1 MNLKLSA
8 AGFAIQT
15 AKGAPKA
22 QPDFWGP
29 VGGGALVTLGVEQA
43 EDELTS
49 AEVGGIGEFRQSV
62 AVAADYET
70 RAWPASIGGLLYA
83 VLGAI
88 ESSGGAPAVKAVYT
102 TALAGVNNDLTF
114 LAKTAGV
121 AGNGI
126 TVALV
131 NGGSSQPLTVGVVA
145 SAITVNLATSSG
157 GAITSTATQVKNAIN
172 AKTEAKALITASVAP
187 GNSGAGVVVALAPT
201 NLAGG
206 AAAAGGGTYTHVIT
220 AASEVPWATVFGA
233 KDTERKSSLDS
244 KCDELKI
251 EWEANGPLKVN
262 GTWAGCDVDW
272 SDVAYVPGLD
282 ESLLDYFKGIHLATT
297 TIDLDGSGYD
307 GGATV
312 LGGSIDIKRNLSADA
327 ESGVLLSSGL
337 NEGAIEIA
345 VEIKCRV
352 PNLLPVRLLLTGAV
366 DGEEVTAVVP
376 YGDFTLG
383 FTDPAGNGLSMTA
396 SRVAWTTEEPDADP
410 KGGPGELTLKGLCYG
425 PAAADLFEARVVNG
439 HATYIAV

>member
-22 QPDFWGP
+22 QPDFWAP
-29 VGGGALVTLGVEQA
+29 VGGGALVTLGVEQT

-145 SAITVNLATSSG
+145 SAITVNLATGSG

-187 GNSGAGVVVALAPT
+187 GNSGAGVVTALAPT

-220 AASEVPWATVFGA
+220 AASELPWATVFGA

-251 EWEANGPLKVN
+251 EWEAQRPAQGQRHLGRLRRRLVRRRLRPGPRR
-262 GTWAGCDVDW
+262 
-272 SDVAYVPGLD
+272 VPAR
-282 ESLLDYFKGIHLATT
+282 LLQGHPPRRRRRSTSTAPATT
-297 TIDLDGSGYD
+297 AAPRCSAARSTSS
-307 GGATV
+307 AT
-312 LGGSIDIKRNLSADA
+312 SRPTPS
-327 ESGVLLSSGL
+327 
-337 NEGAIEIA
+337 
-345 VEIKCRV
+345 
-352 PNLLPVRLLLTGAV
+352 
-366 DGEEVTAVVP
+366 
-376 YGDFTLG
+376 
-383 FTDPAGNGLSMTA
+383 PASC
-396 SRVAWTTEEPDADP
+396 SR
-410 KGGPGELTLKGLCYG
+410 
-425 PAAADLFEARVVNG
+425 AA
-439 HATYIAV
+439 